1 MTWPRAAAVGIGGA
15 IAVIFQ
21 FEQEFI
27 ESLRCIPMAVRFRL
41 DRCGVKL
48 KLVHWNALT
57 LPERRSLLEWPCGTA
72 AEVAAYGDRLKD
84 LVEARTGDRPKDLPI
99 DEPFPWQIEAVPPA
113 IRDRAAAL
121 AVTLTDDQWRSL
133 DDLQRFALIKLSRP
147 SHENANFGPALREF
161 GLTAEPIA

>member
-1 MTWPRAAAVGIGGA
+1 MF
-15 IAVIFQ
+15 FQ

-48 KLVHWNALT
+48 KLVHWSALT
-57 LPERRSLLEWPCGTA
+57 LPERRSLVEWPCDTA
-72 AEVAAYGDRLKD
+72 AAVAAYGDRLKD
-84 LVEARTGDRPKDLPI
+84 LVEQRTGDRPKDLSIPQ
-99 DEPFPWQIEAVPPA
+99 PFPWQDETVPPT
-113 IRDRAAAL
+113 IRDRAAAIGV
-121 AVTLTDDQWRSL
+121 ALTDDQWRSL

-161 GLTAEPIA
+161 GLMA